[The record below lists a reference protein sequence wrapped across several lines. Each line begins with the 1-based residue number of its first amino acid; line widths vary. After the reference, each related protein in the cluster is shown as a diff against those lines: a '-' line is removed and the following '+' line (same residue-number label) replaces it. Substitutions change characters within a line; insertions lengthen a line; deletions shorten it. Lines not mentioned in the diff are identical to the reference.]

1 MKYTVFRTDQFNDQ
15 LNDIITYIARDA
27 SVDTALEVLD
37 RLEESISRLGDF
49 PESGSIPRY
58 TILRRQG
65 YRVLIVMRWLIFY
78 KYQPEQEIVMLYA
91 IADQRQEYLQLL

>member
-1 MKYTVFRTDQFNDQ
+1 MKSTIRRTDQFNDQ

-91 IADQRQEYLQLL
+91 IADQRQEYLRLL